1 MIFNYCV
8 SPSLDKQIVEEKD
21 ELDLIALDDLRIEEE
36 RSVGNPVEKLIASL
50 KYLLTPR
57 YRLSLI

>member
-21 ELDLIALDDLRIEEE
+21 QLDLIALDALRIEEE